1 MEPQS
6 LGLDSPTQ
14 PSCVAY
20 PQKFELRELEARVHA
35 DSIAQL
41 VTQYALLAVVRQF
54 EEVEAR

>member
-6 LGLDSPTQ
+6 LDLDSPTQ
-14 PSCVAY
+14 PSCVAC
-20 PQKFELRELEARVHA
+20 PDELELRELEARVHA

-41 VTQYALLAVVRQF
+41 VTQDALLAVVRQF